1 MSDLLFRPDVAA
13 LVATIGDG
21 ARLAVPKSEAGVAM
35 AATRALI
42 GRGVKDLHLICVP
55 TSGLQADLMIGA
67 GCVGAIECAGV
78 TMDEHGPAPA
88 FGRAVGKGSIGL
100 VDSTCPAVY
109 AGLQAAEKGLPFLPL
124 RGLIGSDIV
133 ARRDDMPIIDN
144 PFAPDDPIVAVRAI
158 QPDVALFHAPLAD
171 RDGNVWI
178 GRQRMLMIMAHAA
191 RETLVTV
198 EEVHDGK
205 LLDDERYGPATIP
218 ALYISAIALAAR
230 GAWPLGLPERYGA
243 DGEHL
248 AEYCREAATND
259 GFAEYLRR
267 HLAAEPAAAE

>member
-1 MSDLLFRPDVAA
+1 MFRPDVNA
-13 LVATIGDG
+13 LVAPIRDG
-21 ARLAVPKSEAGVAM
+21 AVLAVPKSDAGVAM
-35 AATRALI
+35 AATRTLI
-42 GRGVKDLHLICVP
+42 ERGVKDLHLVCVP

-67 GCVGAIECAGV
+67 GCVGTIECAGV

-144 PFAPDDPIVAVRAI
+144 PFATDDPIVAVRAI
-158 QPDVALFHAPLAD
+158 RPDAALFHAPLAD
-171 RDGNVWI
+171 RDGNVWV

-191 RETLVTV
+191 QETLVTV
-198 EEVHDGK
+198 EEVHDGN

-218 ALYISAIALAAR
+218 SLYVSAIARVKR
-230 GAWPLGLPERYGA
+230 GAWPLGLPERYGE

-248 AEYCREAATND
+248 AEYCREAATAD
-259 GFAEYLRR
+259 GLAEYLRR
-267 HLAAEPAAAE
+267 HRVAERAAAE

>member
-1 MSDLLFRPDVAA
+1 MNDPIIRPDVDA
-13 LVATIGDG
+13 LVAPIRDG
-21 ARLAVPKSEAGVAM
+21 AVLAVPKSEAGVAM

-42 GRGVKDLHLICVP
+42 RRGVKDLHLVCVP
-55 TSGLQADLMIGA
+55 TSGLQADMMIGA
-67 GCVGAIECAGV
+67 GCVGTIECAGV
-78 TMDEHGPAPA
+78 TMAEHGPAPA

-144 PFAPDDPIVAVRAI
+144 PFAAADPIVAVCAI
-158 QPDVALFHAPLAD
+158 RPDVALFHAPLAD

-198 EEVHDGK
+198 EEVQECN
-205 LLDDERYGPATIP
+205 LLDDEQYGPATIP
-218 ALYISAIALAAR
+218 SLYVSAIAR
-230 GAWPLGLPERYGA
+230 VEKGAWPLGLPERYGE

-248 AEYCREAATND
+248 AEYCREAATTE
-259 GFAEYLRR
+259 GFAEYLDR
-267 HLAAEPAAAE
+267 HVADKRVAAE